1 MYKNKIRIK
10 NFGAITKGYA
20 DSKDGFFEINK
31 LTVFTGT
38 QGSGKSTI
46 AKLISTFL
54 WLEKALVRGDFF
66 KEDITKDIFVNK
78 YLAYHLI
85 DSYLHKNSEIE
96 FVGALYSFHFFAER
110 NEFEIRRVKEKNI
123 YLKPKISYI
132 FSERNLFSVLP
143 NLHKLAGLLN
153 SFFTFLED
161 FDEAKKSLDKET
173 YELPIADYKYRYDSS
188 LNRSYIFQKG
198 KRDEVELFQAASGIQ
213 SSLPLVL
220 ISGCFSASIENCVY
234 DNSKTHAYSFE
245 DLQKIKRIY
254 NEKTARLTS
263 EIKSDEFAA
272 AMSIQN
278 PWAFQ
283 FFVSNSFF
291 KKNEINRL
299 NKDLSEKESEILTAI
314 QHGLFATINSCFIN
328 IVEEPEQNLYPDS
341 QRDLIYYLFE
351 CLNKGKK
358 QTDEEKIDRS
368 EYNKLILTT
377 HSPYVLGTINNAI
390 YAGNLSKLGK
400 SCTQVVE
407 DTRQLSVD
415 YVSAYKTEK
424 GEIKNI
430 ICNELKQ
437 IKNSV
442 IDECSRYINW
452 DYERLEG
459 IEFDIV

>member
-10 NFGAITKGYA
+10 NFGAITNGYT

-31 LTVFTGT
+31 LTVFTGA

-46 AKLISTFL
+46 AKLISIFL
-54 WLEKALVRGDFF
+54 WLEKALVRGDFLID
-66 KEDITKDIFVNK
+66 DITKDVFVNK
-78 YLAYHLI
+78 YLVYHLI
-85 DSYLHKNSEIE
+85 DSYLHENSEIE
-96 FVGALYSFHFFAER
+96 FIGTVYSFHLFAKKDKLT
-110 NEFEIRRVKEKNI
+110 IKKIKEKNI

-132 FSERNLFSVLP
+132 FSERNFYSVLP
-143 NLHKLAGLLN
+143 KPTKLAGLLRN
-153 SFFTFLED
+153 LFTFLED
-161 FDEAKKSLDKET
+161 FDEAKKSLGREI
-173 YELPIADYKYRYDSS
+173 YELPVADYKYRYDSVS
-188 LNRSYIFQKG
+188 DKSYIFQKENKG
-198 KRDEVELFQAASGIQ
+198 EVELFQAASGIQ
-213 SSLPLVL
+213 SLLPLVL
-220 ISGCFSASIENCVY
+220 VSSYFSSGIENGVSG
-234 DNSKTHAYSFE
+234 NSKTKTYSFD
-245 DLQKIKRIY
+245 DLQKIKHIY

-263 EIKSDEFAA
+263 EIELAQFVA
-272 AMSIQN
+272 AMNIEN

-299 NKDLSEKESEILTAI
+299 EKELTEKEKEILTVL

-328 IVEEPEQNLYPDS
+328 IVEEPEQNLYPVS
-341 QRDLIYYLFE
+341 QRDLIYYLLE
-351 CLNKGKK
+351 CLNKGRK

-390 YAGNLSKLGK
+390 YAGNLSKQGK
-400 SCTQVVE
+400 NCINVVK
-407 DTRQLSVD
+407 DTRQLAVD
-415 YVSAYKTEK
+415 YVSAYKTED

-442 IDECSRYINW
+442 IDDCSRLINS
-452 DYERLEG
+452 DYEQLEG
-459 IEFDIV
+459 IEFGLV